1 MLQWKLSW
9 MLPLAVLLLFAGGC
23 AAPQAGPREDSAASI
38 DPKAAE
44 TLEQMGKVLGGAQ
57 AISCR
62 VQALIDKPQ
71 DTGQLVQFSRTSEIT
86 AVRPDRLC
94 AKTNGDDGAWAAWY
108 DGKTLTL
115 LARGPNTYATE
126 QVPGRIGEML
136 DYMVD
141 KYDMVMPMADL
152 LVPDVRESLLANV
165 EEGVYMGIHSVGDR
179 KCHHLL
185 FRQENIDWQI
195 WIDADGQP
203 LPRKL
208 VITYKQEPGQPQ
220 YVATF
225 DDWNLSPTIPA
236 ETFTFSA
243 PAGAE
248 AVTMSSLL
256 GKEVG
261 E

>member
-1 MLQWKLSW
+1 MLHWKPIW
-9 MLPLAVLLLFAGGC
+9 MLPLAALLLLAGGC
-23 AAPQAGPREDSAASI
+23 AAPTAGPREDSAAGV

-44 TLEQMGKVLGGAQ
+44 TLKQMGDLMAGAK
-57 AISCR
+57 AMFCR
-62 VQALIDKPQ
+62 VQALIDRQQ
-71 DTGQLVQFSRTSEIT
+71 DTGQLVQFSRTTEIT
-86 AVRPDRLC
+86 AVRPDRLY
-94 AKTNGDDGAWAAWY
+94 AKTIADDGAWAAWY

-136 DYMVD
+136 DTMAD
-141 KYDMVMPMADL
+141 KYDLVMPMADL

-165 EEGVYMGIHSVGDR
+165 DAGFYMGIRSVGDR

-208 VITYKQEPGQPQ
+208 VITYKLEPGQPQ

-225 DDWNLSPTIPA
+225 DDWNLSPTVSA
-236 ETFTFSA
+236 ETFAFSA

-248 AVTMSSLL
+248 AVTMPSLL
-256 GKEVG
+256 GKEAG

>member
-1 MLQWKLSW
+1 MLQRMLGWI
-9 MLPLAVLLLFAGGC
+9 LPLAALLLLVGGC
-23 AAPQAGPREDSAASI
+23 AAPQAGPREDSAVGV
-38 DPKAAE
+38 DPKAAGI
-44 TLEQMGKVLGGAQ
+44 LEQMGKVLGAAQ

-62 VQALIDKPQ
+62 VQALIDRPQ
-71 DTGQLVQFSRTSEIT
+71 DTGQLVQFSRTTEIA

-94 AKTNGDDGAWAAWY
+94 AKTNGDDGAWGAWY

-141 KYDMVMPMADL
+141 KYDLVMPMADL

-165 EEGVYMGIHSVGDR
+165 EEGVYMGIRSVGDR

-208 VITYKQEPGQPQ
+208 VITYKLEPGQPQ

-243 PAGAE
+243 PTGAE